1 MSDFGA
7 TGGYR
12 GSTGDQPRVRVGTP
26 AGGQFA
32 LTIHG
37 EPDVSLTELSD
48 AEYNADGT
56 FEFPPLPRS
65 AAQHVAFWSRVPVSN
80 AILAR
85 VCDAY
90 VVLWAAWSKEQ
101 MREWDAAHSHPA
113 LARGK
118 TDQSLVAAWQARRAA
133 AVEAL
138 PERRPPT
145 IERPLARTV
154 VRATQM
160 CRFADYWLE
169 PEAEADLVLSF
180 EMDLGD
186 DEPVTVEG
194 IVDRFMMRELAAS
207 DFEDAATYAGVNAAE
222 TVTAL
227 NELLNRLSNEDGE
240 G

>member
-1 MSDFGA
+1 
-7 TGGYR
+7 
-12 GSTGDQPRVRVGTP
+12 
-26 AGGQFA
+26 
-32 LTIHG
+32 
-37 EPDVSLTELSD
+37 
-48 AEYNADGT
+48 
-56 FEFPPLPRS
+56 
-65 AAQHVAFWSRVPVSN
+65 
-80 AILAR
+80 
-85 VCDAY
+85 
-90 VVLWAAWSKEQ
+90 
-101 MREWDAAHSHPA
+101 
-113 LARGK
+113 
-118 TDQSLVAAWQARRAA
+118 
-133 AVEAL
+133 
-138 PERRPPT
+138 
-145 IERPLARTV
+145 
-154 VRATQM
+154 M